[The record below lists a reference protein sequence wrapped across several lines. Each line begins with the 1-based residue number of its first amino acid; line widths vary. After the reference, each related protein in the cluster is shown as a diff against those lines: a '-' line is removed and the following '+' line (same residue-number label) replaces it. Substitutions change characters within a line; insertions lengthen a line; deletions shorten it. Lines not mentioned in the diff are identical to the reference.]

1 MLLDFGR
8 DCNISGDRIVLLSLR
23 RNYQIPSKVGI
34 DAIAKVFLHRQ
45 YVLAVS
51 TTTLGILR

>member
-1 MLLDFGR
+1 MLLDLGR
-8 DCNISGDRIVLLSLR
+8 DCNISRDRIILLSLR

-34 DAIAKVFLHRQ
+34 DAIAKVVLHRQ